1 MGPATRHSLLA
12 KFGQAA
18 CELSDDARAKT
29 MKVLVVY
36 DVLSKTLAD
45 ISKDQPSIV
54 INFELPRAVEDYIHR
69 SVSLFISKLVEII

>member
-1 MGPATRHSLLA
+1 MGPAARHSLLT
-12 KFGQAA
+12 KFGKAA
-18 CELSDDARAKT
+18 RESSDDARAQS

-36 DVLSKTLAD
+36 DVLAKTLAD

-69 SVSLFISKLVEII
+69 SVLIVFHQ